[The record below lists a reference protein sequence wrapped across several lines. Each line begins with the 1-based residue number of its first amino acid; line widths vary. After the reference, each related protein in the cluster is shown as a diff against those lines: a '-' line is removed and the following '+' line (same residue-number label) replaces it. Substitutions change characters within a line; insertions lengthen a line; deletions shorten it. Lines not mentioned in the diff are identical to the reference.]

1 MAVPLRG
8 ISRFNPMEV
17 SSITAKMNNR
27 FKTSTQIWKVVGVI
41 LLVCGLQSYGQQT
54 ASAATI
60 ISFDPPGSPIPSQTY
75 PQAINPTG
83 VITGYYSDA
92 GGIPHGFLRA
102 RNGTFPSFDP
112 KGSLAALAGPG
123 GAPLGSKAF
132 GINRALAITGY
143 YYDMFG
149 TPHCFL
155 RTPDGTFTNVD
166 PPGSLQSYDLYP
178 IVINPAG
185 AITANYFDGN
195 TGSTRGFVRAPGGA
209 FTPFDGP
216 GSQGSSNGT
225 VPQAINPAGA
235 ITGWYQ
241 DGTNFYLI
249 HGFLRDPINGN
260 ITPID
265 ALDLS
270 VYPNERTVPQAINPA
285 GVITGFYQQDQSGYF
300 PPHGFLRASNGTII
314 SFDPPGS
321 FTTFA
326 YAINPAGAI
335 TGSYAD
341 ASSLYHGFLRGGNG
355 HFTSFDPKGST
366 GTSPSAINKAG
377 EITGN
382 YTDANGTHGFLR
394 IPAE

>member
-1 MAVPLRG
+1 MK
-8 ISRFNPMEV
+8 IRFNT
-17 SSITAKMNNR
+17 SIQLGKL
-27 FKTSTQIWKVVGVI
+27 VGVI
-41 LLVCGLQSYGQQT
+41 LLVCGLQLYGQQT
-54 ASAATI
+54 ASGAAI
-60 ISFDPPGSPIPSQTY
+60 IRFDPPGSPIPSQTY
-75 PQAINPTG
+75 PQAINPAG
-83 VITGYYSDA
+83 VITGYYYDA
-92 GGIPHGFLRA
+92 GGVPHGFLRA

-123 GAPLGSKAF
+123 GAPLGSRAF
-132 GINRALAITGY
+132 GINPALAITGY

-241 DGTNFYLI
+241 DGTNFYAF
-249 HGFLRDPINGN
+249 HGFLRDPTNGN
-260 ITPID
+260 ITPFDPPD
-265 ALDLS
+265 AS
-270 VYPNERTVPQAINPA
+270 NTPYTQPYGINLA
-285 GVITGFYQQDQSGYF
+285 GTITGWYQQIYGQSS
-300 PPHGFLRASNGTII
+300 PRGFLRAPDGTTITFDYSPTNQGTFAFAINTAGTIT
-314 SFDPPGS
+314 GNY
-321 FTTFA
+321 FA
-326 YAINPAGAI
+326 NNQ
-335 TGSYAD
+335 
-341 ASSLYHGFLRGGNG
+341 YHGFLRGGNG
-355 HFTSFDPKGST
+355 HFTSFDPHGST
-366 GTSPSAINKAG
+366 GTSPSAINTAG
-377 EITGN
+377 AITGN

-394 IPAE
+394 IPPE